1 MSQIG
6 RNGRS
11 EDATGAVRVFGID
24 TLSAKLTE
32 FTTVVEDVGGYVF
45 EMTALDDDI
54 FWSQVADHPGGSF
67 ICAPASCRL
76 GVPTVAS
83 GSNLVLRA
91 VMASAFKRGAPLLAI
106 IIGSTT
112 SGFNLWL
119 EIAAATASMI
129 AVLESIPVFTASQPT
144 SLTQASICFTTKFRS
159 TSNMDQT
166 TIARPVEVRSALYD
180 GRVFVIV
187 PIYVTSICEE
197 QCLYCKN
204 AGRPCTRRPVLKYAG
219 RKAEPTV

>member
-1 MSQIG
+1 VSQIG

-119 EIAAATASMI
+119 EIAADGLDDRRAREHSRLYRI
-129 AVLESIPVFTASQPT
+129 AAHVA
-144 SLTQASICFTTKFRS
+144 
-159 TSNMDQT
+159 
-166 TIARPVEVRSALYD
+166 
-180 GRVFVIV
+180 
-187 PIYVTSICEE
+187 
-197 QCLYCKN
+197 
-204 AGRPCTRRPVLKYAG
+204 YAG
-219 RKAEPTV
+219 FDLLHYEIPLDFQYGSNYHRPSCRG